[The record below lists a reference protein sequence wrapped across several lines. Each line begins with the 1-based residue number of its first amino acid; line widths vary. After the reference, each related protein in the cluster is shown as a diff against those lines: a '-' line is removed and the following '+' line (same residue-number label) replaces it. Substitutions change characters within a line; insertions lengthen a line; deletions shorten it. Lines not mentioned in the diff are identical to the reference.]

1 MGEAGQH
8 AVQVVKDDVLVGGD
22 REQAGGVMPRLEDA
36 PCPSAGQVDRPKQ
49 LPGQLVEALAYDVAV
64 EKESSLHATF
74 QLRVHGQE
82 ELVALQANTGLARF
96 VQGLTVDDLRGKGG
110 CRQEDSQAKGS

>member
-1 MGEAGQH
+1 
-8 AVQVVKDDVLVGGD
+8 VKDDVLVGGD
-22 REQAGGVMPRLEDA
+22 REQTGRVVPRLKNA

-49 LPGQLVEALAYDVAV
+49 LPGQFVEALPDDITV

-96 VQGLTVDDLRGKGG
+96 VQGLTVDDLRGKSGG
-110 CRQEDSQAKGS
+110 RQNRSQAKDS